1 MCIICTVG
9 LLLCMD
15 PLETNTVLVIKYYI
29 YMIFGM
35 SNSTINLS
43 ILLMNDDILWPAEHR
58 RMWLS
63 FFYSSSSSN
72 ETLFLSYFKEIKMQ
86 EIHQKNFLHEFYLD

>member
-1 MCIICTVG
+1 MNVYNLYCRTSSLYG
-9 LLLCMD
+9 S
-15 PLETNTVLVIKYYI
+15 PGNEYI

-63 FFYSSSSSN
+63 FFYSSSPSN
-72 ETLFLSYFKEIKMQ
+72 ETLFLSYFREIKMQ
-86 EIHQKNFLHEFYLD
+86 EIHQENFLHEFSLD